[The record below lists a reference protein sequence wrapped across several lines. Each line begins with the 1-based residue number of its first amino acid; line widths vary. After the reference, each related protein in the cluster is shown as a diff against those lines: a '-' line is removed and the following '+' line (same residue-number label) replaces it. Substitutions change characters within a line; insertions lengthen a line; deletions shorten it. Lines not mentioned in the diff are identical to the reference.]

1 MRRLLTFAGLISVFL
16 VPWSP
21 LYAQSRAAL
30 QGRVVDPTG
39 VVMAGVGITVRN
51 RATGLERIVQTD
63 GEGNY
68 QVAAL
73 PVGAYRI
80 EVRASG
86 FQSQIVESLIVEVGL
101 TSVQDF
107 QLRLGDVS
115 QEVTVTAASQAVER
129 TTISVG
135 HVVDPREV
143 QETPLNGRHFL
154 DIMLLSP
161 GSVTPPQNGFSTP
174 PMRGLGALA
183 INTAGNREETVNY
196 LVNGITLNNLTF
208 SSISFQ
214 PSIDTVQESKID
226 NSTLSAEYGQ
236 SSGAV
241 VNIATRSGTNDLHS
255 ELFEFLRNDT
265 LDARNFFDFDSDR
278 PPPFKRNQF
287 GGHLGAPSLRT
298 KHFFSSLMRGCASTR
313 DSSSTA
319 LFSAMP
325 SGLLRLTP

>member
-1 MRRLLTFAGLISVFL
+1 MRHLFTFAALMSVFL

-39 VVMAGVGITVRN
+39 VVMTGVGITVRN
-51 RATGLERIVQTD
+51 RATGLERVVHTD

-73 PVGAYRI
+73 PVGAYCI

-86 FQSQIVESLIVEVGL
+86 FQSQIVESLLVEVGL
-101 TSVQDF
+101 TAVQDF

-135 HVVDPREV
+135 HVVDSREV

-154 DIMLLSP
+154 DIMLLTP

-208 SSISFQ
+208 SSISFT
-214 PSIDTVQESKID
+214 IDR
-226 NSTLSAEYGQ
+226 YGA
-236 SSGAV
+236 GV
-241 VNIATRSGTNDLHS
+241 
-255 ELFEFLRNDT
+255 
-265 LDARNFFDFDSDR
+265 
-278 PPPFKRNQF
+278 
-287 GGHLGAPSLRT
+287 
-298 KHFFSSLMRGCASTR
+298 
-313 DSSSTA
+313 
-319 LFSAMP
+319 
-325 SGLLRLTP
+325 